1 MGEISVQ
8 LCILSGF
15 QVKQQV
21 FSTKCC
27 SSVERSYSIHPTPI
41 IDNQKCP
48 KIDRWICRIL
58 ITFFGANALKI
69 RLLFYHS
76 LTILSPL
83 RLYPTPFSNS
93 AFTTE
98 EPTPMVILFEIP
110 DTEIHHVSNQCHSHQ
125 AGFSLLSNNPVFH
138 IF

>member
-1 MGEISVQ
+1 MSN
-8 LCILSGF
+8 F
-15 QVKQQV
+15 
-21 FSTKCC
+21 
-27 SSVERSYSIHPTPI
+27 
-41 IDNQKCP
+41 NN
-48 KIDRWICRIL
+48 
-58 ITFFGANALKI
+58 FFGANALKI
-69 RLLFYHS
+69 RLLFYHF
-76 LTILSPL
+76 LTILLPL

-125 AGFSLLSNNPVFH
+125 AGFPLLSNNPVFH